1 MKGGRSTPLVF
12 FKEVKLSHHCLC
24 DLDGEIPALEVMI
37 EHCRCCQIYLRLQ
50 EHAMVISQ
58 PELMVSHCKPQSEQ
72 KWPSL
77 EWGKLH
83 LLTVRCSAKIIARNV
98 SYLWPQ
104 HTDRKVET
112 GPPVTSCAVTPCGE
126 CLVLVLFSYFWTLRV
141 GFALPTSSQ
150 YHGQQ

>member
-1 MKGGRSTPLVF
+1 MDPKLKHHTVWREVGAVG
-12 FKEVKLSHHCLC
+12 EVKLRRHHCLC

-83 LLTVRCSAKIIARNV
+83 LLTVRCSAKIIARNE

-112 GPPVTSCAVTPCGE
+112 GPPVTSWHALSILCCNSMWWV
-126 CLVLVLFSYFWTLRV
+126 FSF
-141 GFALPTSSQ
+141 SSF
-150 YHGQQ
+150 